1 VTLKGLK
8 RSKGFSLIEVIIALF
23 ILAIALLALA
33 GLMISTT
40 KNNSFGGHMTEA
52 ATFAQDKLEQ
62 LRAAPWTS
70 IVAGADTVKAEIPG
84 VPGTGIIYAR
94 SWTVAYNPNLDQAW
108 VTITINW
115 NDPTA
120 KTTHSISLRSVVS
133 Q

>member
-1 VTLKGLK
+1 VTLKVLK
-8 RSKGFSLIEVIIALF
+8 RSNGFSLIEVIIALF

-52 ATFAQDKLEQ
+52 VIFAQDKLEQ

-70 IVAGADTVKAEIPG
+70 IIAGWDTVTTATPG
-84 VPGTGIIYAR
+84 APGTGILYTRTWALAPNPGGTQI
-94 SWTVAYNPNLDQAW
+94 WITV
-108 VTITINW
+108 TINW
-115 NDPTA
+115 TDPTA
-120 KTTHSISLRSVVS
+120 KTTHTINFRSPVS

>member
-1 VTLKGLK
+1 
-8 RSKGFSLIEVIIALF
+8 LIEVMIALF

-33 GLMISTT
+33 GLMVTTT

-62 LRAAPWTS
+62 LTASPWAG
-70 IVAGADTVKAEIPG
+70 IVNGADTATG
-84 VPGTGIIYAR
+84 STGISYAR
-94 SWTVAYNPNLDQAW
+94 NWAVADTLNGDQRW

-115 NDPTA
+115 TDPTK
-120 KTTHSISLRSVVS
+120 KTNHSIRLRSMVS